1 MKRNRNRKRSGFTL
15 VELMVVIV
23 ILGLLAGL
31 VGTNVIKKIKAARIT
46 TAKAQ
51 IKTLEQAVLDYYM
64 DVGQYPDNS
73 IGLEALVEQPSG
85 VENWD
90 KDGYLAELKI
100 PKDPWH
106 NEYVYYLETATE
118 GGEKYYI
125 YSMGPDGKDGT
136 EDDVYSTEAE
146 EDEEAV
152 ETK

>member
-1 MKRNRNRKRSGFTL
+1 MKRNRKRSGFTL

-23 ILGLLAGL
+23 IIGLLAGL
-31 VGTNVIKKIKAARIT
+31 VGTNVIKNIKKARIT

-51 IKTLEQAVLDYYM
+51 IKMLEQAVLDYYM

-73 IGLEALVEQPSG
+73 VGLEALVEQPSG

-90 KDGYLAELKI
+90 KDGYLAERTI

-106 NEYVYYLETATE
+106 NDYIYYLETTAE
-118 GGEKYYI
+118 GSTKYYV

-136 EDDVYSTEAE
+136 DDDVYSTDLE
-146 EDEEAV
+146 EDEEAL
-152 ETK
+152 